1 MTRPSL
7 VRPYDRDVAFITR
20 PELKGTFGM
29 VSSTHWLATQCGMA
43 VLEQGGNAFDAAVA
57 AGFVLQVVEPHLNGL
72 GGEVPILL
80 WDASRG
86 RIEVICGQG
95 PAPKAATIELI
106 RSLGLDDIPGT
117 GLLSACVPGA
127 FGGWMALLR
136 DHGTWRLSDVMRF
149 AIDYAEAGYPVV
161 PRIVDAVA
169 MVEGLFREH
178 WPTSAAVYL
187 QGGRPEPGSRFR
199 NPDLGATYQRLV
211 REGESANGGRE
222 SQIDA
227 ALSAFYSGFI
237 AEAVERHCRTELM
250 DSSGTAHRGL
260 LAGADLAEFK
270 ARHEEPV
277 TTDFEGWTIAKCGP
291 WSQGPVFLQQLRL
304 LDGLGLRA
312 AGFLSA
318 DHIHL
323 VAECAKLA
331 FADREAWYA
340 DPDFA
345 AVPLDD
351 LLARDYSASRRA
363 LVGGRASLDLR
374 PGGPAG
380 RNPRLPRP
388 SGQAVAEG
396 HWTGTGAQ
404 AVGEVRG
411 DTVHV
416 AAADRHGN
424 MVACTPSG
432 GWLQSSPVIAG
443 LGFCLGTRA
452 QMLNLDPDHPN
463 RLEGG
468 KRPRTTLS
476 PSLALRDGEPRLA
489 FGTPGGDQQDQWS
502 LEFFLAHAVFGHN
515 LQAAIDAPM
524 FHTAHFPSSFAPHA
538 SHPGSL
544 YVESRVDGAVLSEL
558 RKRGHE
564 VVEADPW
571 SLGRLCAVG
580 RDHKTGMLSA
590 AANPRGAQAYAAG
603 R

>member
-1 MTRPSL
+1 
-7 VRPYDRDVAFITR
+7 
-20 PELKGTFGM
+20 M

-80 WDASRG
+80 WDATRSRV
-86 RIEVICGQG
+86 EVICGQG
-95 PAPKAATIELI
+95 PAPSSASIDSIQA
-106 RSLGLDDIPGT
+106 LGLNDIPGT
-117 GLLSACVPGA
+117 GLLAACVPGA

-136 DHGTWRLSDVMRF
+136 DHGTWGIGDVMRF
-149 AIDYAEAGYPVV
+149 AIDYAEAGYPLA
-161 PRIVDAVA
+161 PRVAGTIA
-169 MVEGLFREH
+169 MVEELFRGH
-178 WPTSAAVYL
+178 WPASAAVYL
-187 QGGRPEPGSRFR
+187 HDGVPAPGSRFR
-199 NPDLGATYQRLV
+199 NPDLGATYRRLV
-211 REGESANGGRE
+211 RDAEAARGGRE

-227 ALSAFYSGFI
+227 AVDAFYSGFV
-237 AEAVERHCRTELM
+237 ADAVERHCRDEFM

-260 LAGADLAEFK
+260 LTGGDFAAFK
-270 ARHEEPV
+270 ARHELPV
-277 TTDFEGWTIAKCGP
+277 TGEFEGWTVAKCGP
-291 WSQGPVFLQQLRL
+291 WSQGPVFLQQLLL
-304 LDGLGLRA
+304 LDGARLRA

-318 DHIHL
+318 DHVHL
-323 VAECAKLA
+323 VTECAKLA
-331 FADREAWYA
+331 FADRDAWYA

-345 AVPLDD
+345 GVPLED
-351 LLARDYSASRRA
+351 LLARDYTAARRA
-363 LVGGRASLDLR
+363 LLDDRASLEMR
-374 PGGPAG
+374 PGAPGG
-380 RNPRLPRP
+380 RQPRLPQP
-388 SGQAVAEG
+388 SGQRVAEG

-416 AAADRHGN
+416 AAVDRHGN

-452 QMLNLDPDHPN
+452 QMLNLDPLHAN
-463 RLEGG
+463 HLEGG

-476 PSLALRDGEPRLA
+476 PSLALREGEPRLA

-502 LEFFLAHAVFGHN
+502 LEFFLAHAVFEHD

-538 SHPGSL
+538 AEPGSL
-544 YVESRVDGAVLSEL
+544 YIESRVEHDVLDEL
-558 RKRGHE
+558 RGRGHE
-564 VVEADPW
+564 IVDAGAW

-580 RDHKTGMLSA
+580 RDPETQILSA
-590 AANPRGAQAYAAG
+590 AANPRGEQGYAAG

>member
-1 MTRPSL
+1 MGSFT
-7 VRPYDRDVAFITR
+7 TR

-80 WDASRG
+80 WDSSRG
-86 RIEVICGQG
+86 RVDVICGQG
-95 PAPKAATIELI
+95 PAPKAASIEVM
-106 RSLGLDDIPGT
+106 RSLGVTDIPGT
-117 GLLSACVPGA
+117 GLLAACVPGA

-136 DHGTWRLSDVMRF
+136 DHGTWRIGDVMRF
-149 AIDYAEAGYPVV
+149 AIDYADAGYPVV
-161 PRIVDAVA
+161 PRIADTVA
-169 MVEGLFREH
+169 MVEELFQRH

-187 QGGRPEPGSRFR
+187 GAGRPEPGSRFR
-199 NPDLGATYQRLV
+199 NPDLAATYRRLV
-211 REGESANGGRE
+211 RNGESANAGRE
-222 SQIDA
+222 PQIDA
-227 ALSAFYSGFI
+227 ALDAFYSGFV
-237 AEAVERHCRTELM
+237 AEAIEQHCRTELM
-250 DSSGTAHRGL
+250 DSSGTPHHGL
-260 LAGADLAEFK
+260 LSGADLAGFK
-270 ARHEEPV
+270 ARHEDPV
-277 TTDFEGWTIAKCGP
+277 TVAFEGWTVAKCGP

-304 LDGLGLRA
+304 LEHFRLGT

-323 VAECAKLA
+323 VVECAKLA
-331 FADREAWYA
+331 FDDREAWYA

-345 AVPLDD
+345 SVPLDE
-351 LLARDYSASRRA
+351 LLAQDYSAARGG
-363 LVGGRASLDLR
+363 LVAGRASLELR
-374 PGGPAG
+374 PGSPGG
-380 RNPRLPRP
+380 RQPRLPRR
-388 SGQAVAEG
+388 SDQVVAES

-416 AAADRHGN
+416 AAVDRHGN

-476 PSLALRDGEPRLA
+476 PSLALRDGEPAIA

-502 LEFFLAHAVFGHN
+502 LEFFLAHAVFGRD

-524 FHTAHFPSSFAPHA
+524 FHTTHFPSSFAPHN
-538 SHPGSL
+538 SEPGCL
-544 YVESRVDGAVLSEL
+544 QIEPRVEAEILGEL
-558 RKRGHE
+558 RRRGHD

-580 RDHKTGMLSA
+580 RNSSSGVLSA
-590 AANPRGAQAYAAG
+590 GANPRGGQGYAAG